1 MSVIRPIGR
10 AALLIAFLCFANAD
24 RLFAQFAVG
33 GIYID
38 VEGMLKQT
46 SKLTT
51 DERLQLQRAE
61 AFAPPGSANLAA
73 VSPLRKVSLRRLE
86 EQVRKL
92 STDGKPLPTN
102 IRYLAGLNRI
112 THIFFFPETGDV
124 VIAGPAEGWKQ
135 TAGGNV
141 LGMKSNRPPLEL
153 DDLIVALRYA
163 FADRPVAP
171 FIGCSIDP
179 TADGMKNYAAY
190 MRQLGGIDRS
200 RITQVFGGME
210 QAMGSQSVR
219 LFGVPASSRFA
230 LKLLAADYRLKRIAL
245 AHDPPPVKGVTSYLD
260 LAAKRLRPGPQ
271 RQHRWWF
278 VGEYDAVYHTADNLA
293 FELDGQGVRVATA
306 PTATANNGDKKTKTP
321 QAAPTARQFATSM
334 TRYFADTAVRLPVF
348 ADLQNLIGL
357 SVVAELLAERRR
369 DDDRSWTPALFLD
382 NSAYDIAT
390 APVPK
395 FVPSLANYRLVKNR
409 HWLISVSGGVEI
421 NPRTITGRT
430 ARKEAPSKRKLAE
443 TRDANRVPKDAER
456 WWWD

>member
-1 MSVIRPIGR
+1 MSVLRPIGR
-10 AALLIAFLCFANAD
+10 ATLVILLVCIANVEQIH
-24 RLFAQFAVG
+24 AQFAVG

-38 VEGMLKQT
+38 AEGMLKHT
-46 SKLTT
+46 STLTA
-51 DERLQLQRAE
+51 DEHLEMLRAE
-61 AFAPPGSANLAA
+61 AFAPPESAGLAA
-73 VSPLRKVSLRRLE
+73 ASPLRKVSLRRLE
-86 EQVRKL
+86 EHVRQL
-92 STDGKPLPTN
+92 LADDKPLPAD

-124 VIAGPAEGWKQ
+124 VIAGPAEGWRQ
-135 TAGGNV
+135 SATGGV
-141 LGMKSNRPPLEL
+141 LGGKSNRPPLEL

-163 FADRPVAP
+163 LSKQPTAP

-179 TADGMKNYAAY
+179 TVNGMKNYATY

-210 QAMGSQSVR
+210 QAMGPQSVR

-245 AHDPPPVKGVTSYLD
+245 AHDPPPVKGVTNYLD

-278 VGEYDAVYHTADNLA
+278 VGEYDAVYHTADDLA

-306 PTATANNGDKKTKTP
+306 PTATANKGGKKTKTP
-321 QAAPTARQFATSM
+321 QAAPAARQFATSM
-334 TRYFADTAVRLPVF
+334 TRYFGDTAARLPVF
-348 ADLQNLIGL
+348 AELQNLIGL
-357 SVVAELLAERRR
+357 SVVAELIAERGR
-369 DDDRSWTPALFLD
+369 DDDRSWSPNEFLD
-382 NSAYDIAT
+382 DTAYKVAT

-395 FVPSLANYRLVKNR
+395 SVPSLANFRLVKNR

-430 ARKEAPSKRKLAE
+430 ARKEAPPKRQLAG

>member
-1 MSVIRPIGR
+1 MSVLRPIGR
-10 AALLIAFLCFANAD
+10 DTLVILLVCFANVGQIQ
-24 RLFAQFAVG
+24 AQFAVG

-38 VEGMLKQT
+38 AEGMLKHT
-46 SKLTT
+46 STLAA
-51 DERLQLQRAE
+51 DERLGLQRAE
-61 AFAPPGSANLAA
+61 AFAPPGSVSLAA

-86 EQVRKL
+86 EQVSRL
-92 STDGKPLPTN
+92 IDDDKPLPADV
-102 IRYLAGLNRI
+102 RYLAGLNRI
-112 THIFFFPETGDV
+112 THVLFFPETGDV

-135 TAGGNV
+135 SASGGV
-141 LGMKSNRPPLEL
+141 LGVKSNRPPLEL

-163 FADRPVAP
+163 MSKQPTAP

-179 TADGMKNYAAY
+179 TAGGMKNYAAY

-210 QAMGSQSVR
+210 RAMGPQSVR

-245 AHDPPPVKGVTSYLD
+245 AHDPPPVKGVTNYLD

-278 VGEYDAVYHTADNLA
+278 VGEYDAVFHTANNLA

-306 PTATANNGDKKTKTP
+306 PTATSNTSGKKTKGP
-321 QAAPTARQFATSM
+321 IAAPAARQFATSM
-334 TRYFADTAVRLPVF
+334 TRYVDDTAARLPVF
-348 ADLQNLIGL
+348 AELQNLVGL
-357 SVVAELLAERRR
+357 SVVAELIAERRR
-369 DDDRSWTPALFLD
+369 DDEGSWSPNEFL
-382 NSAYDIAT
+382 NKAAYKVAT
-390 APVPK
+390 ARVPK
-395 FVPSLANYRLVKNR
+395 SVPSLANYRLVKNR

-421 NPRTITGRT
+421 NPRTIIGRT
-430 ARKEAPSKRKLAE
+430 ARKEAPTKRRLAE
-443 TRDANRVPKDAER
+443 TRNANRVPKDAER